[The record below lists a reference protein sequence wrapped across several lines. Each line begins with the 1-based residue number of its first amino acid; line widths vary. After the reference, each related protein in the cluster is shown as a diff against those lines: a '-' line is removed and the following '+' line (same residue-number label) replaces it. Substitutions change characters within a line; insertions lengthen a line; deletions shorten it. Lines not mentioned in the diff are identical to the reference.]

1 VTRGAARLRSG
12 QQGTA
17 GDGPGRR
24 KEPLASKLLRLRS
37 ARSRA
42 QAGGRARVGPRTKE
56 LVARIEPGDV
66 AVIDHEDLDRVA
78 AEALVRAGV
87 GSVVNAAA
95 SITGRYPNLGPKILD
110 DAGIALIDRVGGL
123 VLRKIRDGDVVR
135 LDGDRVFAEDHL
147 IAVGVRQTSASI
159 HRDMEAARDALD
171 ERFEGFARNTVE
183 YMREERDLLFGGAGL
198 PELHH
203 QLAGRQVLVV
213 VRGYGYR
220 EDLAALR
227 AYIADVRPVLVG
239 VDGGADALLDA
250 GYIPDV
256 VIGDMDSVSDRALEL
271 ARRHSRHPTEV
282 VLHAY
287 PDGRAPGRARL
298 ERLDIPHLEVR
309 SAGTSEDV
317 AFLLAHEQRAELI
330 VAVGTHGNLRE
341 FLDKGRPGMSS
352 TFLVRLRVGEIL
364 IDAKGVARLYPARAR
379 GRDVALLVGAVL
391 AAIALMVAASP
402 ALQLYLDQTLDGI
415 VEWLRSLT

>member
-1 VTRGAARLRSG
+1 
-12 QQGTA
+12 
-17 GDGPGRR
+17 
-24 KEPLASKLLRLRS
+24 LASKLLRLRS
-37 ARSRA
+37 PRLRG
-42 QAGGRARVGPRTKE
+42 QTGGRARVGRRTKG

-78 AEALVRAGV
+78 AEALVRAGAAAV
-87 GSVVNAAA
+87 INAAP
-95 SITGRYPNLGPKILD
+95 SISGRYPNLGPKILD
-110 DAGIALIDRVGGL
+110 DAGILLVDRVGGL
-123 VLRKIRDGDVVR
+123 VLQKVREGEPVR
-135 LDGDRVFAEDHL
+135 LEDDRLFVGDRLVG
-147 IAVGVRQTSASI
+147 VGVRQDRASI
-159 HRDMEAARDALD
+159 LRDMESAREALD
-171 ERFEGFARNTVE
+171 ERFEGFARNTLE

-198 PELHH
+198 PELS
-203 QLAGRQVLVV
+203 QPLAGRHVLVV

-227 AYIADVRPVLVG
+227 AYIRDVRPVLVG

-250 GYIPDV
+250 GYAPDV
-256 VIGDMDSVSDRALEL
+256 VIGDMDSVSDRAL
-271 ARRHSRHPTEV
+271 AIAAGPRRRPIDV

-287 PDGRAPGRARL
+287 PDGRAPGRSRL
-298 ERLDIPHLEVR
+298 ERLGIPHVEVR

-364 IDAKGVARLYPARAR
+364 VDAKGVALLYPGRAR
-379 GRDVALLVGAVL
+379 VRDVLLLVVAVTV
-391 AAIALMVAASP
+391 AFGLMLTASP
-402 ALQLYLDQTLDGI
+402 ALRLYVDQTLNDLIDWVG
-415 VEWLRSLT
+415 SLL

>member
-1 VTRGAARLRSG
+1 
-12 QQGTA
+12 
-17 GDGPGRR
+17 
-24 KEPLASKLLRLRS
+24 
-37 ARSRA
+37 
-42 QAGGRARVGPRTKE
+42 
-56 LVARIEPGDV
+56 V
-66 AVIDHEDLDRVA
+66 AVIAHEDLDRVA

-87 GSVVNAAA
+87 GAVVNAAA

-110 DAGIALIDRVGGL
+110 DAGIPLIDRVGRL
-123 VLRKIRDGDVVR
+123 VLRKVRDGDHVR
-135 LDGDRVFAEDHL
+135 LDGDRLFADDHL

-198 PELHH
+198 PELRH

-227 AYIADVRPVLVG
+227 AYIADVNPVLVG

-250 GYIPDV
+250 GYVPDV

-271 ARRHSRHPTEV
+271 AGRSWRRAVEV

-298 ERLDIPHLEVR
+298 DRLGVPYVEVR

-341 FLDKGRPGMSS
+341 FLDKGRSGMSS

-364 IDAKGVARLYPARAR
+364 IDAKGVARLYPSRAR
-379 GRDVALLVGAVL
+379 IRDLLLLAGALLL
-391 AAIALMVAASP
+391 AFGMMYVASP
-402 ALQLYLDQTLDGI
+402 GLRLYVDQTLDDFFA
-415 VEWLRSLT
+415 WLGSLL

>member
-1 VTRGAARLRSG
+1 
-12 QQGTA
+12 
-17 GDGPGRR
+17 
-24 KEPLASKLLRLRS
+24 
-37 ARSRA
+37 
-42 QAGGRARVGPRTKE
+42 
-56 LVARIEPGDV
+56 V
-66 AVIDHEDLDRVA
+66 AVIAHEDLDRVA

-87 GSVVNAAA
+87 GAVVNASA

-110 DAGIALIDRVGGL
+110 DAGIPLIDRVGRL
-123 VLRKIRDGDVVR
+123 VLRKVRDGDHVR
-135 LDGDRVFAEDHL
+135 LDGDRVFADDHL

-159 HRDMEAARDALD
+159 HRDMEAARDSLD

-198 PELHH
+198 PELRH

-227 AYIADVRPVLVG
+227 AYIADVKPVLVG

-250 GYIPDV
+250 GYVPDV

-271 ARRHSRHPTEV
+271 ARRPWRRTVEV

-298 ERLDIPHLEVR
+298 ERLGVPYVEVR

-341 FLDKGRPGMSS
+341 FLDKGRSGMSS

-364 IDAKGVARLYPARAR
+364 IDAKGVARLYPSRAR
-379 GRDVALLVGAVL
+379 MRDLLLLAGALLL
-391 AAIALMVAASP
+391 AFGMMYVASRG
-402 ALQLYLDQTLDGI
+402 LRLYVDQTLDDFFA
-415 VEWLRSLT
+415 WLGSLL